1 MTPRLN
7 SVEGTEKIKQMNNKL
22 APLIEKIQSS
32 FWFVPSLMIVI
43 SLLMATGSI
52 YLDVSHSQSN
62 ASSIS
67 FLYATD
73 VNAVRS
79 LLGTMA
85 AAMITVTSIAFS
97 ITIVI
102 LTLASSQF
110 GPRLMRNFMMD
121 KSTQIVLGTF
131 ISTFLFCIVIFCA
144 ISFKEPYAFEPG
156 ITVAVAI
163 TMTCFSVC
171 MLIYFIHHVSKS
183 IQADVV
189 IDDVYCELHQ
199 NITRLFPTTSET
211 EATPPKSVLNQKKND
226 AYKFDVYSPFSDYL
240 QLLDKESLLNLAC
253 QSDCV
258 IELHF
263 SAGDFIVERTIIATV
278 YTNKRTNQEASEE
291 ISNAIISHIVHGSCR
306 TPVQDPE
313 FAIHQ
318 LVEIALR
325 ALSPGI
331 NDPYTAITCI
341 DKLCAVLCNL
351 TDKVFPQTDIQKDDA
366 LRLVCKASTFTVI
379 ATAAFDQIREESENN
394 LAVTM
399 KILESLHVLANL
411 SKSDEHRNFV
421 LTQTEMIK
429 QQQAKQSMSDH
440 DRNSLLQRIE
450 NVSITH

>member
-1 MTPRLN
+1 
-7 SVEGTEKIKQMNNKL
+7 MNNKL

-32 FWFVPSLMIVI
+32 FWFVPSVMIVL
-43 SLLMATGSI
+43 SLFIAAVTI
-52 YLDVSHSQSN
+52 YIDVTHSQTN
-62 ASSIS
+62 ANTLT

-144 ISFKEPYAFEPG
+144 ISFKDPYAFEPG

-163 TMTCFSVC
+163 AMTCFSVC
-171 MLIYFIHHVSKS
+171 MLIYFIHHISKS

-199 NITRLFPTTSET
+199 NITKLFPTASDDDIAPSDTRLAQE
-211 EATPPKSVLNQKKND
+211 KND
-226 AYKFDVYSPFSDYL
+226 SHKFDVHAPFSGYL
-240 QLLDKESLLNLAC
+240 QLIDKESLFNLAC
-253 QSDCV
+253 TSDCV

-263 SAGDFIVERTIIATV
+263 SAGDFIVERAIIATV
-278 YTNKRTNQEASEE
+278 YANNMTEQDMKEDAGTCISEK
-291 ISNAIISHIVHGSCR
+291 IISHTVHGSCR

-351 TDKVFPQTDIQKDDA
+351 TDKAFPLSNIKEDDV
-366 LRLVCKASTFTVI
+366 LRLVCKASTFTAI

-399 KILESLHVLANL
+399 KMLDSLQVLASL
-411 SKSDEHRNFV
+411 SKSDEQRDFV

-440 DRNSLLQRIE
+440 DRSNLLQRID
-450 NVSITH
+450 NVCVTP